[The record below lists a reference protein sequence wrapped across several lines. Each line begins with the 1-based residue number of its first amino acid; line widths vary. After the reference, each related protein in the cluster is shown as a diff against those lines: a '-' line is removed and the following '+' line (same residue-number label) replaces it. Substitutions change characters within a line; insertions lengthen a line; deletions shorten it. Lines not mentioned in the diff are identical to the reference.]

1 MLARLKQMLIKEFIQ
16 VFRDKRTRFVLF
28 GPPII
33 QMLVFGYAA
42 TFEIH
47 HVPTVVLD
55 LDHSQESR
63 ELISRFSSSPY
74 FDVQRQLTDYRQIG
88 DLIDQGKATVG
99 LEINAGFAQNL
110 RKGQTAPLQVIV
122 DATNSNSALI
132 ASGYITQI
140 ALGFAQDYQQDRIY
154 RISPQM
160 VERMPSVQLEQR
172 PWYNPDLRSRWFFV
186 PGIIGSLTLV
196 LVVTLTAFAVVRER
210 EIGTLEQIM
219 VTPIRPAEF
228 ILGKTLPFFLIGLFD
243 VSLIATVGTMWFQ
256 IPFRGHI
263 LVLFAGAILFLLCM
277 LGVGLLIST
286 VSSTQQQ
293 AMVTAFFFIMPA
305 ITFSG
310 FGFPI
315 STMPQWLQY
324 LTYLSPLRYF
334 LSRAS
339 RHLSERCGH
348 GDPLA
353 PDARDD
359 RLGNQSAH
367 HRCPALPQSARLSL
381 SPQPSSQSTQ
391 YEAYPIRPRQ
401 TAQICAHH
409 TACEVGLLGIVDCH
423 LDDDRTTGPSDCE
436 RLFENRLRIAVTT
449 QRQVLYANTPANGG
463 QVIVGKLSA
472 RLLSQRELLKL
483 RNLR

>member
-16 VFRDKRTRFVLF
+16 VFRDKRTRFMLF

-63 ELISRFSSSPY
+63 ELISRFTSSPY

-88 DLIDQGKATVG
+88 DLIDQGKATIG
-99 LEINAGFAQNL
+99 LEIHAGFAQKL

-122 DATNSNSALI
+122 DATNSNTALI
-132 ASGYITQI
+132 ASGYVTQI
-140 ALGFAQDYQQDRIY
+140 ALGFAQGYQKDRIY
-154 RISPQM
+154 RIAPQM
-160 VERMPSVQLEQR
+160 IEKIPSVQLEPR
-172 PWYNPDLRSRWFFV
+172 PWYNPDLRSRWFFI

-243 VSLIATVGTMWFQ
+243 VSLIATVGTLWFQ
-256 IPFRGHI
+256 VPFRGQI
-263 LVLFAGAILFLLCM
+263 LVLFAGAVLFLLCM

-315 STMPQWLQY
+315 STMPHWLQY

-334 LSRAS
+334 LVVLRGTY
-339 RHLSERCGH
+339 LKGVGMEI
-348 GDPLA
+348 LW
-353 PDARDD
+353 
-359 RLGNQSAH
+359 
-367 HRCPALPQSARLSL
+367 
-381 SPQPSSQSTQ
+381 
-391 YEAYPIRPRQ
+391 
-401 TAQICAHH
+401 AQMFAM
-409 TACEVGLLGIVDCH
+409 AALGIS
-423 LDDDRTTGPSDCE
+423 LLT
-436 RLFENRLRIAVTT
+436 IAV
-449 QRQVLYANTPANGG
+449 
-463 QVIVGKLSA
+463 
-472 RLLSQRELLKL
+472 L
-483 RNLR
+483 RFHKALD

>member
-63 ELISRFSSSPY
+63 ELISRFTSSPY

-122 DATNSNSALI
+122 DATNSNTALI
-132 ASGYITQI
+132 ASGYVTQI
-140 ALGFAQDYQQDRIY
+140 AVGFSQDYQQDRIY

-160 VERMPSVQLEQR
+160 IEEIPSVQLDQR

-186 PGIIGSLTLV
+186 PGVIGSLTLV

-243 VSLIATVGTMWFQ
+243 VSLIATVGTLWFR
-256 IPFRGHI
+256 IPFRGQI

-334 LSRAS
+334 LIVLRGTY
-339 RHLSERCGH
+339 LKGVGMEILW
-348 GDPLA
+348 PQMLA
-353 PDARDD
+353 M
-359 RLGNQSAH
+359 
-367 HRCPALPQSARLSL
+367 
-381 SPQPSSQSTQ
+381 
-391 YEAYPIRPRQ
+391 
-401 TAQICAHH
+401 TA
-409 TACEVGLLGIVDCH
+409 LGIS
-423 LDDDRTTGPSDCE
+423 LLT
-436 RLFENRLRIAVTT
+436 IAV
-449 QRQVLYANTPANGG
+449 
-463 QVIVGKLSA
+463 
-472 RLLSQRELLKL
+472 L
-483 RNLR
+483 RFHKALD

>member
-33 QMLVFGYAA
+33 QMLIFGYAA

-47 HVPTVVLD
+47 HVSTVVLD

-74 FDVQRQLTDYRQIG
+74 FDVQRQLTDYHQIG

-122 DATNSNSALI
+122 DATNSNTALI

-140 ALGFAQDYQQDRIY
+140 ALGFAQDYQRDRIY
-154 RISPQM
+154 RIAPQM
-160 VERMPSVQLEQR
+160 VEKMPSVQLEQR

-228 ILGKTLPFFLIGLFD
+228 ILSKTLPFFLIGLFD
-243 VSLIATVGTMWFQ
+243 VSLIATVGTLWFQ
-256 IPFRGHI
+256 VPFRGQI
-263 LVLFAGAILFLLCM
+263 VVLFAGAILFLLCM

-334 LSRAS
+334 LFVLRGTY
-339 RHLSERCGH
+339 LKGVGMEILW
-348 GDPLA
+348 PQMLA
-353 PDARDD
+353 MA
-359 RLGNQSAH
+359 A
-367 HRCPALPQSARLSL
+367 
-381 SPQPSSQSTQ
+381 
-391 YEAYPIRPRQ
+391 
-401 TAQICAHH
+401 
-409 TACEVGLLGIVDCH
+409 LGI
-423 LDDDRTTGPSDCE
+423 S
-436 RLFENRLRIAVTT
+436 
-449 QRQVLYANTPANGG
+449 
-463 QVIVGKLSA
+463 
-472 RLLSQRELLKL
+472 LLSVAVL
-483 RNLR
+483 RFHKALD

>member
-63 ELISRFSSSPY
+63 ELISRFTSSPY
-74 FDVQRQLTDYRQIG
+74 FDVQHQLTDYRQIG

-122 DATNSNSALI
+122 DATNSNTALI
-132 ASGYITQI
+132 ASGYVTQI
-140 ALGFAQDYQQDRIY
+140 AVGFSQDYQQDRIY

-160 VERMPSVQLEQR
+160 IEAIPSVQLAQR

-219 VTPIRPAEF
+219 VTPIHPAEF

-243 VSLIATVGTMWFQ
+243 VSLIGTVGTLWFQ
-256 IPFRGHI
+256 VPFRGQI
-263 LVLFAGAILFLLCM
+263 LVLLAGAILFLLCM

-293 AMVTAFFFIMPA
+293 AMVTSFFFIMPA

-334 LSRAS
+334 LVVLRGTY
-339 RHLSERCGH
+339 LKGVGMEILW
-348 GDPLA
+348 PQMLA
-353 PDARDD
+353 LA
-359 RLGNQSAH
+359 
-367 HRCPALPQSARLSL
+367 
-381 SPQPSSQSTQ
+381 T
-391 YEAYPIRPRQ
+391 
-401 TAQICAHH
+401 
-409 TACEVGLLGIVDCH
+409 LGISLLTIAILRFH
-423 LDDDRTTGPSDCE
+423 KALD
-436 RLFENRLRIAVTT
+436 
-449 QRQVLYANTPANGG
+449 
-463 QVIVGKLSA
+463 
-472 RLLSQRELLKL
+472 
-483 RNLR
+483 

>member
-63 ELISRFSSSPY
+63 ELISRFTSSPY
-74 FDVQRQLTDYRQIG
+74 FDVQRQLTEYRQIG

-122 DATNSNSALI
+122 DATNSNTALI
-132 ASGYITQI
+132 ASGYVTQI
-140 ALGFAQDYQQDRIY
+140 AVGFSQDYQQDRIY

-160 VERMPSVQLEQR
+160 IEAIPSVQLAQR

-219 VTPIRPAEF
+219 VTPIHPAEF

-243 VSLIATVGTMWFQ
+243 VSLIGTVGTLWFQ
-256 IPFRGHI
+256 VPFRGQI
-263 LVLFAGAILFLLCM
+263 LVLLAGAILFLLCM

-293 AMVTAFFFIMPA
+293 AMVTSFFFIMPA

-334 LSRAS
+334 LVVLRGTY
-339 RHLSERCGH
+339 LKGVGMEILW
-348 GDPLA
+348 PQMLA
-353 PDARDD
+353 MA
-359 RLGNQSAH
+359 
-367 HRCPALPQSARLSL
+367 
-381 SPQPSSQSTQ
+381 T
-391 YEAYPIRPRQ
+391 
-401 TAQICAHH
+401 
-409 TACEVGLLGIVDCH
+409 LGISLLTIAILRFH
-423 LDDDRTTGPSDCE
+423 KALD
-436 RLFENRLRIAVTT
+436 
-449 QRQVLYANTPANGG
+449 
-463 QVIVGKLSA
+463 
-472 RLLSQRELLKL
+472 
-483 RNLR
+483 